1 VSLKTR
7 QFYRFGEFCLD
18 ATARVLLR
26 GGHAVRLTPK
36 AIETLLVLASHPDQ
50 VLTKEE
56 LIEAI
61 WKDKVVDEANLM
73 QNIAVARKA
82 LGLKPGEAGFIETF
96 PGRGYRMV
104 GPIVADEEAIHGPE
118 RHVAQPVVTQA
129 TPVAAGPPASQFAPG
144 KPGTWW
150 RWVALAL
157 AVGGL
162 MAAAGLIVGRR
173 RTVQSLTRTPVERL
187 DGKEYQ
193 SAITR
198 DGKDVAFIVD
208 KGDGRPSY
216 MVIKLA
222 DRSQP
227 VTMAAPDG
235 AYSSPAWSPDGKL
248 LAFLRFGR
256 KSGELA
262 MAARDGSG
270 ERVVT
275 HVFKTRRG
283 LFYRHLSWSPD
294 GKWLAVDDA
303 GDSSEP
309 FSIFLISVST
319 GARTRLTSP
328 QAHFIGDVDPRFSP
342 DGRALSFIRVIHRS
356 LQALMVVQ
364 ADGSSLRQVNGNG
377 GQVAG
382 QDWTADG
389 QSLVFSGDR
398 NGEFRLWRVA
408 VGKPGAA
415 AVLDPAGIYADAPI
429 QIAIA
434 RAAPVLLYSVLRQDF
449 NIWRFDLGARAGS
462 AGRWTEIINSSAQD
476 ASPQY
481 SPDGREICFRS
492 DRTGD
497 EQIWVSTA
505 DGSGPQQVTPGRLSP
520 SVGRW
525 SPDGRSIVFNNSQD
539 KQVYLGMRE
548 GGGKWSVRPL
558 GVEGTHPVFSVD
570 GRWIYMGRNDAAVE
584 SIFKVP
590 AAGGPAE
597 TVSSGHGLSF
607 GASRDG
613 RYLYYVKEL
622 ADSTLWR
629 LSLGTGEVSKVLDGL
644 LPYCTSCWAEGEN
657 GIYYMGT
664 DDASLVGQALFFH
677 SFSGVPDRVIAE
689 YPEPLFPLGSGPF
702 SLSPDGRYL
711 LCVRVDSS
719 RADVMRAE
727 PYR

>member
-1 VSLKTR
+1 VSLKIR

-18 ATARVLLR
+18 ATAKVLLR
-26 GGHAVRLTPK
+26 GGHAVHLTPK

-50 VLTKEE
+50 VLTKDE

-82 LGLKPGEAGFIETF
+82 LGVKPSEPGFIETF

-104 GPIVADEEAIHGPE
+104 GPIVADEELVHGPK
-118 RHVAQPVVTQA
+118 RHSPQPDAAFAMVSAAPQAAAPRRLDAWWKWAALVVTI
-129 TPVAAGPPASQFAPG
+129 
-144 KPGTWW
+144 
-150 RWVALAL
+150 
-157 AVGGL
+157 GGL
-162 MAAAGLIVGRR
+162 VAVAGLLAGRR
-173 RTVQSLTRTPVERL
+173 HPAQSLTRTPVERL

-193 SAITR
+193 SAISP

-222 DRSQP
+222 GRSQP
-227 VTMAAPDG
+227 VTKAASDR

-256 KSGELA
+256 HSGELA
-262 MAARDGSG
+262 LADRDGSG

-283 LFYRHLSWSPD
+283 LFYRHLAWSPD
-294 GKWLAVDDA
+294 GQWLAVDDA
-303 GDSSEP
+303 GDPSDP
-309 FSIFLISVST
+309 FSIFRISVST
-319 GARTRLTSP
+319 GARRQLTTP
-328 QAHFIGDVDPRFSP
+328 QAHYIGDVEPRFSP
-342 DGRALSFIRVIHRS
+342 DGRRLSFIRVIHRS
-356 LQALMVVQ
+356 VQALMVAQ
-364 ADGSSLRQVNGNG
+364 ADGSSVRQVTANGM
-377 GQVAG
+377 QVAG
-382 QDWTADG
+382 QDWTSDG
-389 QSLVFSGDR
+389 QSLVFSG
-398 NGEFRLWRVA
+398 NQIGEFRLWRVA
-408 VGKPGAA
+408 AGKTGAA
-415 AVLDPAGIYADAPI
+415 PVLDPAGIYADAPI

-449 NIWRFDLGARAGS
+449 NIWRFDLGARAEA

-505 DGSGPQQVTPGRLSP
+505 DGSNPQQVTSGRLSP

-539 KQVYLGMRE
+539 RQVYVSTRDD
-548 GGGKWSVRPL
+548 GGKWSVRPL
-558 GVEGTHPVFSVD
+558 GVEGTHPVFSTD
-570 GRWIYMGRNDAAVE
+570 GGWIYMGRNDAAVE

-597 TVSSGHGLSF
+597 TISRGHGLSF
-607 GASRDG
+607 GVSRDG
-613 RYLYYVKEL
+613 RYLYFVKEL

-629 LSLGTGEVSKVLDGL
+629 LSLQSGEVSKVLDGL

-657 GIYYMGT
+657 GIYYLGT
-664 DDASLVGQALFFH
+664 DDSALVGQALFFH
-677 SFSGVPDRVIAE
+677 GFHGVPDRLIVE